1 MKKLLVWLAPVV
13 LFGGILLVFFHGLSA
28 TPVEAESPLIGK
40 PVPAFTLAGY
50 NAAHPGLATS
60 DLRQGGVT
68 LVNVFGTWCPP
79 CIAELPVLATLS
91 EKHGVTIHAI
101 AYRDTPEA
109 LDRAFRSRPNPF
121 RRIGMDPRGEA
132 VFSLGVTGA
141 PETFIVDGKGI
152 IRFRHVGEIRPEQVD
167 AILDLIEQARKP

>member
-1 MKKLLVWLAPVV
+1 MKKILIWLAPVV
-13 LFGGILLVFFHGLSA
+13 LFGGILAVFFQGLRAS
-28 TPVEAESPLIGK
+28 PVEAESPMVGK

-50 NAAHPGLATS
+50 NDLHPGLATS
-60 DLRQGGVT
+60 DLQQGGVT
-68 LVNVFGTWCPP
+68 LVNVFGSWCPP
-79 CIAELPVLATLS
+79 CMVELPTLAMLS
-91 EKHGVTIHAI
+91 EQHGVTIHAI

-121 RRIGMDPRGEA
+121 RRIGMDQRGEA

-152 IRFRHVGEIRPEQVD
+152 IRYRHVGEIRPDQIET
-167 AILDLIEQARKP
+167 ILKRIEQARKL

>member
-1 MKKLLVWLAPVV
+1 MKKLLVWLVPVA

-28 TPVEAESPLIGK
+28 TPVEAESPMVGK
-40 PVPAFTLAGY
+40 PVPEFTLAGY
-50 NAAHPGLATS
+50 NGVHPGLATS
-60 DLRQGGVT
+60 DLRQGSVT

-79 CIAELPVLATLS
+79 CMAELPTLAALA
-91 EKHGVTIHAI
+91 EQHGVTIHAI

-109 LDRAFRSRPNPF
+109 LDRTFRSRPNPF
-121 RRIGMDPRGEA
+121 RRIGMDQRGEA

-152 IRFRHVGEIRPEQVD
+152 IRYRHVGEIRPEQVD
-167 AILDLIEQARKP
+167 MILARIAQARKS